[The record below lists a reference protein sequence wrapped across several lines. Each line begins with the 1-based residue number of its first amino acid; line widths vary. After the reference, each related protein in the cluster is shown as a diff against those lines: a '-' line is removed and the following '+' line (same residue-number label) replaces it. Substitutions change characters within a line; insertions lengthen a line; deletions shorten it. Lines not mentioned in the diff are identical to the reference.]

1 MKPNRHF
8 SKFLLFFFLIPGLLL
23 GQEAEEGL
31 SSMVLDSAPRKL
43 YSELYSDTIG
53 NQFMVEIYEEPLEGE
68 NLVHFRAF
76 KNGELLARKS
86 QALAESHN
94 FSFFINET
102 EDQLIR
108 PDVQELMFQ
117 VLRTLFEESEE
128 KRRQMLVE
136 LLQDEELARN
146 ISKNLEQPDADIDE
160 QELASLL
167 SKSIKPPPPEI
178 DDRKLAEEVAKNMK
192 QPSVEIDQKKM
203 ESIMYSVFSNE
214 ELTTKISNQIQ
225 PKAAVVD
232 VDQLAQQL
240 SGSIVPEVDEAALAE
255 RLSESVQPR
264 LDEAA
269 LAERLTESIQPRLDE
284 AALAERLTESVQP
297 RLDEAALAERLTE
310 SVQPRLDEVALAARL
325 TETVQPKVN
334 EEDLAKRLSS
344 KIKPAVA
351 RINEDALATKLAK
364 KLTEKE
370 KLAAA
375 KIPQYAELIK
385 QVEAANQEKD
395 YVKTISLL
403 DEDIARRTPS
413 EQQRVLKISGL
424 MSVLVASKKL
434 KTAISTINDFDLPE
448 DQALE
453 QLSASLEE
461 WIQQN
466 LIIE

>member
-31 SSMVLDSAPRKL
+31 SSMVLDSAPRK
-43 YSELYSDTIG
+43 LYSDTIG

-240 SGSIVPEVDEAALAE
+240 SGSIVPKVDEAALAE
-255 RLSESVQPR
+255 RLS
-264 LDEAA
+264 
-269 LAERLTESIQPRLDE
+269 
-284 AALAERLTESVQP
+284 ESVQP

>member
-1 MKPNRHF
+1 MKPNLLF

-43 YSELYSDTIG
+43 YSELYSDMIG

-269 LAERLTESIQPRLDE
+269 LAERLTES
-284 AALAERLTESVQP
+284 VQP

>member
-1 MKPNRHF
+1 M
-8 SKFLLFFFLIPGLLL
+8 
-23 GQEAEEGL
+23 GQEEEGGL

-240 SGSIVPEVDEAALAE
+240 SGSIVPKVDEAALAE
-255 RLSESVQPR
+255 RLS
-264 LDEAA
+264 
-269 LAERLTESIQPRLDE
+269 
-284 AALAERLTESVQP
+284 ESVQP

>member
-23 GQEAEEGL
+23 GQEEEGGL

-43 YSELYSDTIG
+43 YSELYSDMIG

-269 LAERLTESIQPRLDE
+269 LAERLTES
-284 AALAERLTESVQP
+284 VQP

>member
-1 MKPNRHF
+1 MKPNLLF

-43 YSELYSDTIG
+43 YSELYSDMIG

-192 QPSVEIDQKKM
+192 QPSVEIDQKIM

-240 SGSIVPEVDEAALAE
+240 SGSIVPKVDEAALAE
-255 RLSESVQPR
+255 RLS
-264 LDEAA
+264 
-269 LAERLTESIQPRLDE
+269 
-284 AALAERLTESVQP
+284 ESVQP

>member
-23 GQEAEEGL
+23 GQEEEGGL

-43 YSELYSDTIG
+43 YSELYSDMIG

-160 QELASLL
+160 KELASLL

-240 SGSIVPEVDEAALAE
+240 SGSIVPKVDEAALAE
-255 RLSESVQPR
+255 RLSESV
-264 LDEAA
+264 
-269 LAERLTESIQPRLDE
+269 QPRLDE

>member
-23 GQEAEEGL
+23 GQEEEGGL

-240 SGSIVPEVDEAALAE
+240 SGSIVPKVDEAALAE
-255 RLSESVQPR
+255 RLSESV
-264 LDEAA
+264 
-269 LAERLTESIQPRLDE
+269 QPRLDE

>member
-1 MKPNRHF
+1 M
-8 SKFLLFFFLIPGLLL
+8 
-23 GQEAEEGL
+23 GQEEEGGL

-240 SGSIVPEVDEAALAE
+240 SGSIVPKVDEAALAE

-269 LAERLTESIQPRLDE
+269 LAERLTESI
-284 AALAERLTESVQP
+284 
-297 RLDEAALAERLTE
+297 
-310 SVQPRLDEVALAARL
+310 QPRLDEVALAARL

>member
-1 MKPNRHF
+1 MKPNLLF

-240 SGSIVPEVDEAALAE
+240 SGSIVPKVDEAALAE
-255 RLSESVQPR
+255 RLS
-264 LDEAA
+264 
-269 LAERLTESIQPRLDE
+269 
-284 AALAERLTESVQP
+284 ESVQP

>member
-23 GQEAEEGL
+23 GQEEEGGL

-269 LAERLTESIQPRLDE
+269 LAERLTES
-284 AALAERLTESVQP
+284 VQP

>member
-23 GQEAEEGL
+23 GQEEEGGL

-240 SGSIVPEVDEAALAE
+240 SGSIVPKVDEVALAE
-255 RLSESVQPR
+255 RLSESV
-264 LDEAA
+264 
-269 LAERLTESIQPRLDE
+269 QPRLDE